1 MKFPI
6 LNKNQK
12 KVRTISLLLIVVA
25 LVTWLGYGGDIL
37 TKTEV
42 LVEINDEL
50 YGTIKEWKDQFVL
63 GLDYTLGIIGGI
75 TAITLPTLYLL
86 KTKKV

>member
-1 MKFPI
+1 MNCPM

-12 KVRTISLLLIVVA
+12 IVRTISLLLIIVA
-25 LVTWLGYGGDIL
+25 LATWLGYGGDIL

-42 LVEINDEL
+42 LVETNDDL
-50 YGTIKEWKDQFVL
+50 YGTVKEWKNQFVL

-75 TAITLPTLYLL
+75 VAVSMAAIYLL
-86 KTKKV
+86 RTKKV

>member
-1 MKFPI
+1 MNCPM

-12 KVRTISLLLIVVA
+12 RVRTISLLLIVIA
-25 LVTWLGYGGDIL
+25 LVAWLGYGGDIL

-42 LVEINDEL
+42 LVETNDEL
-50 YGTIKEWKDQFVL
+50 FGTVKEWKDQFVL

-75 TAITLPTLYLL
+75 VTVSLATIYSLRN
-86 KTKKV
+86 K

>member
-1 MKFPI
+1 MNYPK

-12 KVRTISLLLIVVA
+12 VVITISILLIVIA
-25 LVTWLGYGGDIL
+25 LATWLGYGGDIL

-42 LVEINDEL
+42 LIEINDEL

-75 TAITLPTLYLL
+75 VAITLPTLYFLRS
-86 KTKKV
+86 KKV